1 MTKKEIVREVSAQYG
16 IDQGLAKQI
25 VQFVLDSIV
34 RSLEKEGRIE
44 LRNFGVF
51 EVKRRA
57 ARVARN
63 PRTNE
68 PCAFPPKQ
76 SCPFSRA
83 SDWPAWL
90 RSSLRPRRS
99 RRKIKQ
105 GDSLEHPQLCP
116 AYRLTYAHLVH

>member
-1 MTKKEIVREVSAQYG
+1 MTKKEIVREVSATYG

-34 RSLEKEGRIE
+34 RSLEQEGRIE

-68 PCAFPPKQ
+68 PLRVPPKNVVSFQHGKRLARLAEAMSPSANTDSQ
-76 SCPFSRA
+76 S
-83 SDWPAWL
+83 
-90 RSSLRPRRS
+90 
-99 RRKIKQ
+99 
-105 GDSLEHPQLCP
+105 
-116 AYRLTYAHLVH
+116 

>member
-1 MTKKEIVREVSAQYG
+1 MTKKEIVREVASTYG

-51 EVKRRA
+51 EVKQRA

-68 PCAFPPKQ
+68 PLRVPPRTVVSFQPGKRLARLAE
-76 SCPFSRA
+76 SMV
-83 SDWPAWL
+83 PANTEGEQKTATTGEL
-90 RSSLRPRRS
+90 AGS
-99 RRKIKQ
+99 
-105 GDSLEHPQLCP
+105 
-116 AYRLTYAHLVH
+116 

>member
-1 MTKKEIVREVSAQYG
+1 MTKKEIVREVSGKYG
-16 IDQGLAKQI
+16 IDQGLAKQV

-34 RSLEKEGRIE
+34 NSLENEGRIE

-68 PCAFPPKQ
+68 PLRVPPRTVVSFQPGKRLAHLAELMQ
-76 SCPFSRA
+76 PM
-83 SDWPAWL
+83 PAPTSVS
-90 RSSLRPRRS
+90 SSL
-99 RRKIKQ
+99 
-105 GDSLEHPQLCP
+105 DTDDDDDE
-116 AYRLTYAHLVH
+116 

>member
-1 MTKKEIVREVSAQYG
+1 MTKKEIVREVSASYG

-68 PCAFPPKQ
+68 PLRVPPKNVVSFQ
-76 SCPFSRA
+76 PGKRLARLAETMAPSTST
-83 SDWPAWL
+83 DG
-90 RSSLRPRRS
+90 
-99 RRKIKQ
+99 KQ
-105 GDSLEHPQLCP
+105 
-116 AYRLTYAHLVH
+116 

>member
-1 MTKKEIVREVSAQYG
+1 MTKKEIVRDVSATYG
-16 IDQGLAKQI
+16 IDQGLAKQL

-34 RSLEKEGRIE
+34 KSLESEGRIE

-68 PCAFPPKQ
+68 PLHVPSKNVIAFQPGK
-76 SCPFSRA
+76 R
-83 SDWPAWL
+83 L
-90 RSSLRPRRS
+90 V
-99 RRKIKQ
+99 
-105 GDSLEHPQLCP
+105 QL
-116 AYRLTYAHLVH
+116 AAALTGSVVGNDGLV

>member
-1 MTKKEIVREVSAQYG
+1 MTKKEIVREVSAKYG

-68 PCAFPPKQ
+68 PLRVPPKTVVSFQ
-76 SCPFSRA
+76 PGKRLARLAEEFT
-83 SDWPAWL
+83 PATTAPDG
-90 RSSLRPRRS
+90 SPISAE
-99 RRKIKQ
+99 
-105 GDSLEHPQLCP
+105 G
-116 AYRLTYAHLVH
+116 

>member
-1 MTKKEIVREVSAQYG
+1 MTKKEIVREVSTKYG
-16 IDQGLAKQI
+16 IDQGLSKLI

-68 PCAFPPKQ
+68 PLRVPPKTVVSFQ
-76 SCPFSRA
+76 PG
-83 SDWPAWL
+83 
-90 RSSLRPRRS
+90 
-99 RRKIKQ
+99 K
-105 GDSLEHPQLCP
+105 
-116 AYRLTYAHLVH
+116 RLARLAEAFQPIVVSQDNS

>member
-1 MTKKEIVREVSAQYG
+1 MTKKEIVREVSATYG

-25 VQFVLDSIV
+25 VQFVLDSIIK
-34 RSLEKEGRIE
+34 SLESEGRIE

-68 PCAFPPKQ
+68 PLRVPPKNVISFQ
-76 SCPFSRA
+76 PGKRLA
-83 SDWPAWL
+83 QLAEALSDAVV
-90 RSSLRPRRS
+90 
-99 RRKIKQ
+99 
-105 GDSLEHPQLCP
+105 GDGESDD
-116 AYRLTYAHLVH
+116 

>member
-1 MTKKEIVREVSAQYG
+1 MTKKEIVREVSATYG

-25 VQFVLDSIV
+25 VQYVLDSIIK
-34 RSLEKEGRIE
+34 SLESEGRIE

-68 PCAFPPKQ
+68 PL
-76 SCPFSRA
+76 RV
-83 SDWPAWL
+83 PAKNVISFQPGKKL
-90 RSSLRPRRS
+90 ARLAELMSGSVT
-99 RRKIKQ
+99 
-105 GDSLEHPQLCP
+105 GDGLE
-116 AYRLTYAHLVH
+116 